1 LQAAATSGDAV
12 FVMRCECGDPRCR
25 ACVALT
31 RVEYEAV
38 RSYGSHFAI
47 DLDHENPENACVL
60 HENARFSVIDVIAR
74 VERHEALA
82 RNPRHAW
89 VAADANDRLSPPV

>member
-1 LQAAATSGDAV
+1 
-12 FVMRCECGDPRCR
+12 
-25 ACVALT
+25 VALT

-89 VAADANDRLSPPV
+89 VAADANDRRFNDSNAESRRRWLPKPWSSPVMADV